1 MDWLGSVTEAV
12 GNGWNAAGES
22 LSTVGDGVKSVI
34 PREVTI
40 GFIKLQVVKD
50 GDDSGGRTAPNRYDS
65 AVTGSAAAA
74 AAGGPRSAAAPIVFA
89 RDRDDSARREKPS
102 KPKSARIR
110 EVHTQARARAHTHT
124 HTQIDTQ
131 ANTHANTHAHACFNT
146 TLQTQTKPKRAR
158 TPELCSESAKVD
170 HSMPA
175 HLTYLPDTFY
185 PPCL

>member
-22 LSTVGDGVKSVI
+22 LSTAGDGVKSVI

-40 GFIKLQVVKD
+40 GFIKLRVVKD

-89 RDRDDSARREKPS
+89 RDRDDSARRDKPS

-110 EVHTQARARAHTHT
+110 EVHTQARTHT
-124 HTQIDTQ
+124 NTYTHTNRHARTQ
-131 ANTHANTHAHACFNT
+131 TRSQTHAHTPASTPRCRH
-146 TLQTQTKPKRAR
+146 KRSRSVPGRQNCAAR
-158 TPELCSESAKVD
+158 ALKSTI
-170 HSMPA
+170 
-175 HLTYLPDTFY
+175 
-185 PPCL
+185 PCLHT

>member
-22 LSTVGDGVKSVI
+22 LSTAGDGVKSVI

-110 EVHTQARARAHTHT
+110 EVHTQARAHTNTHT
-124 HTQIDTQ
+124 HTNRHARKHARKHTRTRLLQHHAADTNE
-131 ANTHANTHAHACFNT
+131 AEAC
-146 TLQTQTKPKRAR
+146 QDAR
-158 TPELCSESAKVD
+158 IVQRER
-170 HSMPA
+170 
-175 HLTYLPDTFY
+175 
-185 PPCL
+185 